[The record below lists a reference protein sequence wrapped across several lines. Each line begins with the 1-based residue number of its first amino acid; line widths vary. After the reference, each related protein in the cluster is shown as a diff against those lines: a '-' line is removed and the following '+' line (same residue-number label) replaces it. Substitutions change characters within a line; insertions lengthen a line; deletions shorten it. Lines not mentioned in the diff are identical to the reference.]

1 MALTELPGQLKIRW
15 PTNTQIYS
23 SCKSAKIQIQ
33 FFVCNFKF
41 QVPSIF
47 IVDVSAIG
55 CNLLMTYSTTPAFH
69 TSHRHD
75 VNTNTDTNTNT
86 NANTDTNTTINTNKF
101 YTSHLPAMVGL
112 HEINWKKFFGFISKF
127 FGWHFLSH
135 AKIFK
140 GA

>member
-15 PTNTQIYS
+15 TTNTQIHS

-69 TSHRHD
+69 TSDRHD
-75 VNTNTDTNTNT
+75 VNTNTDTN
-86 NANTDTNTTINTNKF
+86 INTNTF